1 MIEPEGWDKL
11 AGLNGLSLEAV
22 DVGGVRLGVG
32 GKVRLCPPSTG
43 TDIMDRALAGK
54 SGVIESIE
62 QSYEGEVYL
71 AVVLDDDPGREL
83 GFLRQ
88 PGHRFFF
95 RPSEVEP
102 QTPAHDTAGEAS

>member
-1 MIEPEGWDKL
+1 MIEPQGWDAL

-22 DVGGVRLGVG
+22 VVDGISLGVG
-32 GKVRLCPPSTG
+32 GKVRLRPPASG
-43 TDIMDRALAGK
+43 TDIMDRALDGK
-54 SGVIESIE
+54 IGVIESIE

-71 AVVLDDDPGREL
+71 AIVLDDDPGREL

-95 RPSEVEP
+95 RPTEVEP
-102 QTPAHDTAGEAS
+102 VRAST